1 MGWPALGGAR
11 AALQIQTGFSGLFF
25 IFLEVEMGIL
35 DKLNNTVT
43 QGVGGAFGQGL
54 LGNLSEQTPETLT
67 KEFGMYLMEGESIHM
82 GFKLIR
88 DVVIFTDRRII
99 DIDKQGATGKK
110 TRIDTI
116 YLSSI
121 INVSCETAGFG
132 LDDSEINVH
141 YITSPYFKA
150 TAGVS
155 ISERTFDFPK
165 KYNMQPLY
173 TYLAGIAYSN
183 FQTINK

>member
-1 MGWPALGGAR
+1 
-11 AALQIQTGFSGLFF
+11 
-25 IFLEVEMGIL
+25 MGIL

-110 TRIDTI
+110 DPNRHH
-116 YLSSI
+116 LS
-121 INVSCETAGFG
+121 V
-132 LDDSEINVH
+132 
-141 YITSPYFKA
+141 
-150 TAGVS
+150 
-155 ISERTFDFPK
+155 FDH
-165 KYNMQPLY
+165 
-173 TYLAGIAYSN
+173 
-183 FQTINK
+183 

>member
-1 MGWPALGGAR
+1 MA
-11 AALQIQTGFSGLFF
+11 GLF
-25 IFLEVEMGIL
+25 
-35 DKLNNTVT
+35 DKVTSTVT
-43 QGVGGAFGQGL
+43 QGVGGNFGQGL
-54 LGNLSEQTPETLT
+54 LGNLSEQTPEALT
-67 KEFGMYLMEGESIHM
+67 KEFGMYLMPGEQIHM
-82 GFKLIR
+82 GFKLVR

-121 INVSCETAGFG
+121 IKVSCETAGFG

-150 TAGVS
+150 TAG
-155 ISERTFDFPK
+155 ITLEERKFEFPK
-165 KYNMQPLY
+165 RYNMQALY
-173 TYLAGIAYSN
+173 TYLADVAYRN
-183 FQTINK
+183 FQSINGM